1 MSSNIEIKGEWFLP
15 SKKTRRVFGTLYYN
29 SDERNSLELIGSLD
43 EGSLFPEF
51 IDHDFILGLSK
62 DSELITLHKCAM
74 TKFEGSKIIK
84 GQESGLP
91 RVIYMINYILIGS
104 HIENIESLKFNRIS
118 AEIFNLD
125 EWIDIS
131 GFRHEPFNIDKRRNN
146 EFTVDYKL
154 PEKIEFQIDKDLIG
168 RFNFVANLPGW
179 SIFQKSINIS
189 QRVEFQVESH
199 KEKSLTELLESVFR
213 FQNFLI
219 LAFYKSTFHTSIYL
233 TGERHKK
240 DRGDGG
246 KVNKK
251 IELHFSNPYR
261 NVSPKPIFN
270 IEMLFDYNRI
280 KDEFPEIIKNYYAKH
295 DLLKPAFNLLFE
307 QFYNGNRFSENTFL
321 NLAQAAE
328 TFHARMHDQT
338 KIPKEDYKKMKEEIL
353 KVSSKKYHT
362 WLNDQFCFGNSL
374 NLHTRLS
381 ELISKYSNEITD
393 KIITDRELFI
403 KQVKHS
409 RNYYTHY
416 SEKRKNNVLEGH
428 ELFLLSEKLKILLV
442 CAILMEIGFTKEKLT
457 KLLDN
462 IKWRN
467 FNHIADWE

>member
-1 MSSNIEIKGEWFLP
+1 MSSNIKITGQWFLP
-15 SKKTRRVFGTLYYN
+15 SEEVKRVFGTLSYN
-29 SDERNSLELIGSLD
+29 PNEGANLELLGSLD
-43 EGSLFPEF
+43 EESLFPE
-51 IDHDFILGLSK
+51 IINHDFILGISK
-62 DSELITLHKCAM
+62 DSKLITLHKCSM
-74 TKFEGSKIIK
+74 TKYERSQSFIR
-84 GQESGLP
+84 QESGLP
-91 RVIYMINYILIGS
+91 RVIYIIRYILIGS
-104 HIENIESLKFNRIS
+104 HIENSESLKFNRIS

-125 EWIDIS
+125 EWVGIS

-154 PEKIEFQIDKDLIG
+154 PEKIEFQIDKDLTG
-168 RFNFVANLPGW
+168 RFNFIANLPGW

-219 LAFYKSTFHTSIYL
+219 LAFYKSTFHISIYL
-233 TGERHKK
+233 TGKRHKK
-240 DRGDGG
+240 DRGDG
-246 KVNKK
+246 KKMDEK
-251 IELHFSNPYR
+251 IELYFSNPHL
-261 NVSPKPIFN
+261 NVPAKPMFN
-270 IEMLFDYNRI
+270 VEMLFDYNQI

-295 DLLKPAFNLLFE
+295 DLIEPAFNLLFE

-321 NLAQAAE
+321 NLAQASE
-328 TFHARMHDQT
+328 TFHARIHNHT
-338 KIPKEDYKKMKEEIL
+338 KIPKEDYKKMEKEIL
-353 KVSSKKYHT
+353 KVTSKKYHT
-362 WLNDQFCFGNSL
+362 WLKDQFCFGNSL

-416 SEKRKNNVLEGH
+416 SEKRKNNVLKGH